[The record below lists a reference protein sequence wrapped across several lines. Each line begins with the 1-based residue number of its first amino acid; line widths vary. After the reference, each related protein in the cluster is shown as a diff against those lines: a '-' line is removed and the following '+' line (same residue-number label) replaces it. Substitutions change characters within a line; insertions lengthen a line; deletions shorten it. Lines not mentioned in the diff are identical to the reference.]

1 VSFYHSEIKE
11 EVGNPFINQIS
22 QKDFLFDPLAAAY
35 YERFSVF
42 NPGSELNFNDLKW
55 PALASNR

>member
-1 VSFYHSEIKE
+1 MSF
-11 EVGNPFINQIS
+11 NQIS

-42 NPGSELNFNDLKW
+42 NPGVSELNFNEFKW
-55 PALASNR
+55 PAL